1 MHASHQPLDQPRHR
15 YKRPQIFT
23 FILGL
28 WYNAIVAKIKCFWCR
43 TSGHIYTWKQYKH
56 GCWIFGYNPP
66 QIPPFEILC
75 GTVDVTS
82 RQQTWTM
89 NESSPNECD
98 LTKHLVHVW
107 SWWWETTLQI
117 LSNYCHTTL
126 YIINCTNNFTTYY
139 NIVTSELTLS
149 LSLEIILI
157 ILFVLILRVSGF
169 LSWMVSWN
177 ISDHLYDYISELLSR
192 YQVGKQAT
200 DKYTTYV

>member
-1 MHASHQPLDQPRHR
+1 MFLMPHVRSHLHLETIWTWLLNIWLQSTTN
-15 YKRPQIFT
+15 IT
-23 FILGL
+23 IWNSL
-28 WYNAIVAKIKCFWCR
+28 W
-43 TSGHIYTWKQYKH
+43 
-56 GCWIFGYNPP
+56 
-66 QIPPFEILC
+66 
-75 GTVDVTS
+75 DS
-82 RQQTWTM
+82 RCDEQTANM

-126 YIINCTNNFTTYY
+126 HIINCTNNFTTYY
-139 NIVTSELTLS
+139 NTVTSELTLS